1 MRLRQLLSA
10 FLVAL
15 LLPIAAW
22 AQADTK
28 PVAPAARDKPVHIAY
43 LFSDGNIPGTLKA
56 LQALLDQQPALKGR
70 IKLTLLTESTYADVK
85 PDDIKSSDVLVFDTM
100 NEQMLQKFNA
110 ENKTDLIKDV
120 QKHGAVLG
128 VGEGLFGQDAYIK
141 QGVVWDKRARAYWEN
156 SGAQNQEALMA
167 FALSKAG
174 VKGLKLP
181 EPQISRDFSYYYP
194 DGKGGRVFDSWKA
207 FDDWRAANGK
217 KHPGAPR
224 IAISFFKA
232 SYYTG
237 DIGMIDALIAE
248 VEKQGGE
255 AIPMFGYPGAVAAE
269 KLLIDDRGAPRAD
282 VLLGL
287 NFAFSDFNASK
298 SLEKLGVP
306 VINLV
311 SLYGRSEKEW
321 RESKT
326 GLSMFE
332 GTFNLAVPELAGT
345 TAPTVVGTKEKVRD
359 PATGLTSVIT
369 APIASRVPVAV
380 ARAMKYAALRAKP
393 NSQKKIA
400 LIYYNYPPGKA
411 SIGASY
417 LNVAESIANILKRMG
432 EEGYDIGGPPPSAD
446 QVLKDIT
453 TKARNVISHAPGELD
468 EMVATGSPIRVP
480 LAEYRKWLDGYAPAL
495 RAKIIKDWGD
505 PAKASLMVSH
515 GSMIIPAVQYGK
527 VLLTPQPSRAWGED
541 LEKMYHAED
550 LAPHHQYVAAYA
562 WLRNGFKADAVVHI
576 GTHGTLEWLDGK
588 DAGLSEEDAPDAL
601 IADLPDAYIYNVDVV
616 AEGLVARR
624 RGMATLVDHMVPPF
638 RESGLN
644 EGLAKLSELMSN
656 QDKNESKNP
665 ELSAIYA
672 RQVREQATKLGIA
685 KDLGLPPDKDWS
697 EEDLHHVEDYIL
709 ELKGKTIP
717 FGLHAFGRTP
727 TKEMI
732 DSTVAAITKIDRKQ
746 TPEQRVAFSA
756 DMAKRIEASG
766 PRELDS
772 LMKALSGHFVPAGG
786 GGEPIRNP
794 DAYATGNNIFGIDPD
809 KVPTP
814 AAWEMGTKLAQ
825 QMLDQDFRKNGKYPE
840 KISFVIWGDET
851 MRHEGVLES
860 QIFYLLG
867 TKPVWNDRGKV
878 VGVEVIPREKLG
890 RPRVDIVIASAAEGM
905 FTNVTRLM
913 DEAVQRT
920 KAMDEADNMV
930 RKHYLAT
937 KAALMAKGVK
947 AEDADRMAG
956 VRIFDEPPGE
966 FNLNTSTIVAN
977 SGSWDSDAGFA
988 NDYIR
993 KMGHGY
999 GNGYWGEAMAD
1010 VFRLNLQGVD
1020 QVVHS
1025 NSTTL
1030 YGALDNDDMFMYVG
1044 GLASAVRSIDGK
1056 SPDIMVTNTRDLS
1069 HPEMTSINKFVG
1081 EEFKSRYI
1089 NPTWIKGMQK
1099 EGYAGARAM
1108 SEFVEYLW
1116 GWDAT
1121 VTDVVDDQ
1129 MWQATFDTYI
1139 ADKQNLG
1146 MKQFFEDKSPFAL
1159 QDIAARMLETTR
1171 KGYWK
1176 ADAATKARLLK
1187 EYIDSINA
1195 HGVNCSELTCS
1206 NGRLLDYVMKEAKA
1220 ANIPAADIEKAQAA
1234 LEKAMNKKIDVAA
1247 RELENFART
1256 NEAREAAEQAAA
1268 RKMVAEAKAAARN
1281 AANAVPSPAKA
1292 PTPSQAQPNPQQP
1305 PADTKVAQ
1313 ASAAKKALEGFLMQQ
1328 EDHSRKQQA
1337 AKASDQ
1343 KPQPLTTV
1351 DFVWPGIL
1359 LVGLMLGWRWR
1370 SRSVHA

>member
-10 FLVAL
+10 LLLAL
-15 LLPIAAW
+15 LLPLAVW
-22 AQADTK
+22 AQPAGK
-28 PVAPAARDKPVHIAY
+28 PATPDKPVHIAY

-56 LQALLDQQPALKGR
+56 LQALIDQQPALKGKIR
-70 IKLTLLTESTYADVK
+70 LTLLTESTYTDVK
-85 PDDIKSSDVLVFDTM
+85 ADDIKSSDVLVLDTM
-100 NEQMLQKFNA
+100 NEQMLQKFNT

-120 QKHGAVLG
+120 QKQGAVVG
-128 VGEGLFGQDAYIK
+128 VGEGLLGQDAYVK
-141 QGVVWDKRARAYWEN
+141 QGVIWDKRARAYWEN
-156 SGAQNQEALMA
+156 SGAQNQMALME
-167 FALSKAG
+167 FALAQAG

-181 EPQISRDFSYYYP
+181 DPQISRDFSYYYP
-194 DGKGGRVFDSWKA
+194 DGKGGRVFDNWKA

-224 IAISFFKA
+224 VAISFFKA
-232 SYYTG
+232 SYYSG

-248 VEKQGGE
+248 VEKQDGE
-255 AIPMFGYPGAVAAE
+255 AVPMFGYPGAVAAE
-269 KLLIDDRGAPRAD
+269 KLLIDEKGAPRVDA
-282 VLLGL
+282 VLGL

-321 RESKT
+321 RASKT
-326 GLSMFE
+326 GLSLFE

-345 TAPTVVGTKEKVRD
+345 IAPTVVGTKEKLRD
-359 PATGLTSVIT
+359 PATGLTLVVT
-369 APIASRVPVAV
+369 QPIGSRVPVAV
-380 ARAMKYAALRAKP
+380 ARAMKYAALRTKP
-393 NSQKKIA
+393 NAEKKIA

-411 SIGASY
+411 NIGASY
-417 LNVAESIANILKRMG
+417 LNVAESLANILKRMS

-468 EMVATGSPIRVP
+468 EMLATGSPIRVP

-495 RAKIIKDWGD
+495 RNEILKDWGD
-505 PAKASLMVSH
+505 PGKAGLMVSH
-515 GSMIIPAVQYGK
+515 GSLIIPAVQYGK
-527 VLLTPQPSRAWGED
+527 VLLTPQPSRAWGDD
-541 LEKMYHAED
+541 LEKMYHAKN

-588 DAGLSEEDAPDAL
+588 DAGLNEDDAPDAL

-638 RESGLN
+638 REGGLN
-644 EGLAKLSELMSN
+644 EELAKLSELMSN
-656 QDKNESKNP
+656 HDKNESKNP
-665 ELSAIYA
+665 ELGAIYG
-672 RQVREQATKLGIA
+672 RQMREQAVKLGIA
-685 KDLGLPPDKDWS
+685 KDLGLPPDKEWS
-697 EEDLHHVEDYIL
+697 EEQLHHVEDYIL

-717 FGLHAFGRTP
+717 YGLHAFGRTP

-732 DSTVAAITKIDRKQ
+732 DSTVAAIARIDRKQ
-746 TPEQRVAFSA
+746 TPEQRAAFSA
-756 DMAKRIEASG
+756 DMARRIETSG

-772 LMKALSGHFVPAGG
+772 LMKTLSGRFVPAGG

-794 DAYATGNNIFGIDPD
+794 DAYATGNNFFGIDPD

-825 QMLDQDFRKNGKYPE
+825 QMLDDDFKKNGKYPE

-867 TKPVWNDRGKV
+867 TKPVWNNRGKV

-890 RPRVDIVIASAAEGM
+890 RPRIDIVIASAAEGM
-905 FTNVTRLM
+905 FNNVTRLM

-937 KAALMAKGVK
+937 KAALMARGVK

-956 VRIFDEPPGE
+956 VRIFDEPPGA
-966 FNLNTSTIVAN
+966 FNLNTSTIVAS
-977 SGSWDSDAGFA
+977 SGSWDTDAGFA

-999 GNGYWGEAMAD
+999 GNGYWGEEMAD

-1020 QVVHS
+1020 RVVHS

-1069 HPEMTSINKFVG
+1069 HPEMTPIDKFVG
-1081 EEFKSRYI
+1081 EEFKSRYL

-1099 EGYAGARAM
+1099 EGYAGAGAM
-1108 SEFVEYLW
+1108 REFVEYMW

-1121 VTDVVDDQ
+1121 VTDVIDDR
-1129 MWQATFDTYI
+1129 MWQATFDTYV
-1139 ADKQNLG
+1139 ADKQHLG
-1146 MKQFFEDKSPFAL
+1146 MKQFFEDKSPFAF
-1159 QDIAARMLETTR
+1159 QDITARMLETTR

-1176 ADAATKARLLK
+1176 ADDATRATLLK

-1195 HGVNCSELTCS
+1195 HGVNCSELTCA

-1220 ANIPAADIEKAQAA
+1220 ANIPMADIAKARAA

-1247 RELENFART
+1247 KELEAFART
-1256 NEAREAAEQAAA
+1256 NEARETAERNAT
-1268 RKMVAEAKAAARN
+1268 RKMIAEARAAARN
-1281 AANAVPSPAKA
+1281 AANAVPGPTETSTPAQA
-1292 PTPSQAQPNPQQP
+1292 EPGSQQQP
-1305 PADTKVAQ
+1305 PPDAKVAET
-1313 ASAAKKALEGFLMQQ
+1313 AAAKKALQGFVMQQ
-1328 EDHSRKQQA
+1328 EDRSKKQQS
-1337 AKASDQ
+1337 AKASEQ
-1343 KPQPLTTV
+1343 KPQPLSTV
-1351 DFVWPGIL
+1351 DFLWPGVL

-1370 SRSVHA
+1370 SSRIYA